1 MLTAREG
8 WYAMAL
14 TPTDKLAIQAGWRRR
29 VLNVNIV
36 SFRIHRRRYAN
47 ER

>member
-14 TPTDKLAIQAGWRRR
+14 TLTDRLAFQAGWRGS
-29 VLNVNIV
+29 VLNANIV
-36 SFRIHRRRYAN
+36 SFKTVVGGMP
-47 ER
+47 

>member
-14 TPTDKLAIQAGWRRR
+14 TPTDRLAFRAGWRGG
-29 VLNVNIV
+29 VLNTNIV
-36 SFRIHRRRYAN
+36 SFGTVAGGMP
-47 ER
+47 